1 METIFYFMFTLLG
14 LITGWILRGHMDR
27 RTDDQHGDVCL
38 PGVGDSEEPSR
49 TVDQLER
56 TIEGAERTNHE
67 AAQTIEKMQ
76 ELLHGVRRDNDHPRD
91 DNLFSS

>member
-14 LITGWILRGHMDR
+14 LITGWILRGCMDR
-27 RTDDQHGDVCL
+27 RTDVQHGDVRL
-38 PGVGDSEEPSR
+38 SSIGDSEESSR
-49 TVDQLER
+49 TADRLER

-76 ELLHGVRRDNDHPRD
+76 ELLHSVRSDNGHTGA
-91 DNLFSS
+91 DNLSSS

>member
-1 METIFYFMFTLLG
+1 VETIFYFMFTLLG

-27 RTDDQHGDVCL
+27 RTDDQHGDIHLSC
-38 PGVGDSEEPSR
+38 VGDGEEPSR
-49 TVDQLER
+49 TGDRLEK

-76 ELLHGVRRDNDHPRD
+76 ELLHSVRRNNDHTGS
-91 DNLFSS
+91 DNLPSS

>member
-14 LITGWILRGHMDR
+14 LITGWILRGHVDR

-38 PGVGDSEEPSR
+38 PGVGDNEESSR
-49 TVDQLER
+49 TVDRLEK
-56 TIEGAERTNHE
+56 TIEGAERTNHA

-76 ELLHGVRRDNDHPRD
+76 ELLHSVRHDNDHTRT
-91 DNLFSS
+91 DNLPSS